1 MKRVLCIGATGRMG
15 GAIAKSLIIHT
26 NDVEVI
32 VAGRRREVGQSYA
45 RELGPR
51 ASFRHVDITD
61 PASLKQTLSG
71 VDLVCHSAGP
81 FQHGPHPAVL
91 DAALQAG
98 VHYLDIADDI
108 EYARAAKERHGR
120 MQEKGLSAI
129 VNGGIFPGYSNI
141 MAGELV
147 ERGGG
152 ARRVD
157 FDYFIAGT
165 GGAGPSVM
173 SSTFLLTGIPAI
185 EFVDGKAVER
195 RAFTGRKQVEFLR
208 PVGTRATFYL
218 ELPEVHS
225 CRGTYN
231 VPNISAR
238 FGTAPEASNMMT
250 YLTGLLVPQKM
261 LSDRALVAKYV
272 EKCKPWLDFMDKLV
286 GADLAMRVEVEGNDG
301 VTRVAQFFHPDTIE
315 ASGVAIAFQALEILN
330 GKVKPGVY
338 WPEEAIADKATYLAN
353 GAIGSHFEILDPS
366 PRRAR
371 DKQASP
377 QVISAH

>member
-1 MKRVLCIGATGRMG
+1 VKRVLCIGATGRMG
-15 GAIAKSLIIHT
+15 GAIAKSLIIHA

-45 RELGPR
+45 RQLGPR

-61 PASLKQTLSG
+61 PVSLRQGLEG

-91 DAALQAG
+91 DAALAAG

-108 EYARAAKERHGR
+108 EYARAAKQRHGR
-120 MQEKGLSAI
+120 MQAKGLSAI

-141 MAGELV
+141 MAGELI

-152 ARRVD
+152 AKRVD

-185 EFVDGKAVER
+185 EFVSGQPVER
-195 RAFTGRKQVEFLR
+195 RAFTGRKQVQFPK
-208 PVGTRATFYL
+208 PVGQKATFYL

-225 CRGTYN
+225 CHGTYN

-238 FGTAPEASNMMT
+238 FGTAPEASNVMT
-250 YLTGLLVPQKM
+250 YLTGLLVPKKM
-261 LSDRALVAKYV
+261 LSDRAVVAKYV

-286 GADLAMRVEVEGNDG
+286 GSALAMRVEVEGNDG
-301 VTRVAQFFHPDTIE
+301 VTRIAQFFHPQTIE
-315 ASGVAIAFQALEILN
+315 ASGVAVAFQAFEILN
-330 GKVKPGVY
+330 GKVRPGVY
-338 WPEEAIADKATYLAN
+338 FPEEAIVDKAEYLAL
-353 GAIGSHFEILDPS
+353 GAIGSRFEIHDPS
-366 PRRAR
+366 RKRGR
-371 DKQASP
+371 EKQAP
-377 QVISAH
+377 AQVLGAL